1 LEKVKIKIVKRIII
15 TALIIFMFL
24 TIIGTVFVIKSKDL
38 EAINTIQIVGI
49 DSTFFKNPFK

>member
-1 LEKVKIKIVKRIII
+1 
-15 TALIIFMFL
+15 MFL